1 MWTPCWKGRRNRNSS
16 GSGATTWSNGDWAL
30 FTVFAKPLGAWLSG
44 WYNGTRNGGADC
56 DEIRSNQRVFQKECV
71 ARGGGGFAVL
81 HFQIRLHKRWCHRL
95 CMAVHTL
102 RSAFWHPTDV
112 RLDRTGRLF
121 GNRPS
126 AVPAELYYWW
136 SDWRFRPG
144 LAAVG
149 CSMVY
154 IPHYLPDK
162 CRMHT
167 MI

>member
-1 MWTPCWKGRRNRNSS
+1 MTKSEVIKEFFKKSVLPV
-16 GSGATTWSNGDWAL
+16 AVAAL
-30 FTVFAKPLGAWLSG
+30 LYCIFKSACT
-44 WYNGTRNGGADC
+44 
-56 DEIRSNQRVFQKECV
+56 
-71 ARGGGGFAVL
+71 
-81 HFQIRLHKRWCHRL
+81 RWCHRL